1 MNETVS
7 LVGRTNVGK
16 SSLFNKLIKSKS
28 AIVSNH
34 EGLTRDIKVA
44 ELQYF
49 NRAVNL
55 VDTGGFFTSK
65 DDDFEDLIIA
75 KAYEAIE
82 QSDKVIFVV
91 DKKFGLSPYD
101 KAIANI
107 VRKSGKRSLLVI
119 NKIDVKTD
127 EGIEIFYELG
137 FDDFVTVSAEHNLNI
152 DILVEKIFEDIKE
165 DEKDD
170 AHNIPRISI
179 IGKPNV
185 GKSSSI
191 NTILKEDKMIVSDI
205 PGTTIDSVDTRVEF
219 KGKEYIFADTAGIRR
234 KNKTTEKEEK
244 FSVIKSL
251 NAVEEANLCLV
262 FQDASDCLKEQDLK
276 IVERAKEIGK
286 AIIVVINK
294 TDLLNREQL
303 SELKKNI
310 SNEPALNGLPCCFI
324 SAMENKGFRSLFDQ
338 IYRVL
343 QNADT
348 NISTNKLNKILSQAK
363 EAKSIP
369 YKGKFKPK
377 IRYIHQGG
385 KNPHI
390 LTLHGNSLE
399 KLEGSYQR
407 FLTNFFHKKLNLSGI
422 TIKLKF
428 INSKNPYN

>member
-49 NRAVNL
+49 NKAVNL

-65 DDDFEDLIIA
+65 DDEFEDLIIA

-137 FDDFVTVSAEHNLNI
+137 FNDFVTVSAEHNLNI
-152 DILVEKIFEDIKE
+152 DALVEKIFEDIKE
-165 DEKDD
+165 HEKDD
-170 AHNIPRISI
+170 AHSVPRISI

-191 NTILKEDKMIVSDI
+191 NAILKEDKMIVSDI

-276 IVERAKEIGK
+276 IVERAKEVAESKRLQGMGIADQRREIARGLEESVEVLNKSGINSQEASALIVITQHYDTLQSIG
-286 AIIVVINK
+286 
-294 TDLLNREQL
+294 
-303 SELKKNI
+303 
-310 SNEPALNGLPCCFI
+310 
-324 SAMENKGFRSLFDQ
+324 
-338 IYRVL
+338 
-343 QNADT
+343 ADT
-348 NISTNKLNKILSQAK
+348 NSNLILLPNNPNAASDMLNDMVTSLVAANKIQESSNIKK
-363 EAKSIP
+363 E
-369 YKGKFKPK
+369 
-377 IRYIHQGG
+377 
-385 KNPHI
+385 
-390 LTLHGNSLE
+390 E
-399 KLEGSYQR
+399 K
-407 FLTNFFHKKLNLSGI
+407 
-422 TIKLKF
+422 
-428 INSKNPYN
+428 